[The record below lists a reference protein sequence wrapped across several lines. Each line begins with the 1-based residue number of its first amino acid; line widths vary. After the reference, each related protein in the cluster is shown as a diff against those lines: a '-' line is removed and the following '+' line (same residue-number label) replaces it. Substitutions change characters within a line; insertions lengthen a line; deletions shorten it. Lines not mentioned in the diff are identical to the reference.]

1 MSTCFVGRFLL
12 NWDVKT
18 NHKNEKLIQS
28 LNSYNKIHI
37 DYSNTEQ
44 WILADRLT
52 YVEEILILEKRLWK
66 GFRKHKKEST
76 ICDFTQLYFIYF
88 FFLTDF
94 SNFTQCQYKKSKLF
108 SKNVVYNLGTFIH
121 GKISIKLY
129 SRLSL
134 FTSYYCD
141 DFQYKNIQTITIIV
155 LATHFRF
162 NVKSLNTFM
171 LLFVGTII
179 IHLIYGPE
187 GNS

>member
-18 NHKNEKLIQS
+18 NHKNEKLMQS
-28 LNSYNKIHI
+28 LNSYKIHI
-37 DYSNTEQ
+37 DCSNTEQ
-44 WILADRLT
+44 WILD
-52 YVEEILILEKRLWK
+52 ILILEKRLWK
-66 GFRKHKKEST
+66 GFRKHKRNPLFVISHN
-76 ICDFTQLYFIYF
+76 FISY

-108 SKNVVYNLGTFIH
+108 SKNVVYKLGTFIH

-134 FTSYYCD
+134 FTSYYCY

-162 NVKSLNTFM
+162 NVKSLNMFM
-171 LLFVGTII
+171 IYII
-179 IHLIYGPE
+179 K
-187 GNS
+187 

>member
-37 DYSNTEQ
+37 DCSNTEQ

-66 GFRKHKKEST
+66 GFRKHKRNPLIVISHN
-76 ICDFTQLYFIYF
+76 FISY

-108 SKNVVYNLGTFIH
+108 SKNVVYKLGTFIH

-134 FTSYYCD
+134 FTSYYCY

-162 NVKSLNTFM
+162 NVKSLNMFM

-179 IHLIYGPE
+179 IHLMYGPE

>member
-18 NHKNEKLIQS
+18 NHKNEKLMQS
-28 LNSYNKIHI
+28 LNSYKIHI
-37 DYSNTEQ
+37 DCSNTEQ
-44 WILADRLT
+44 WIL
-52 YVEEILILEKRLWK
+52 EILILEKRLWK
-66 GFRKHKKEST
+66 GFRKHKRNPLFVISHN
-76 ICDFTQLYFIYF
+76 FISYF
-88 FFLTDF
+88 FLPDF

-108 SKNVVYNLGTFIH
+108 SKNVVYKLGTFIH

-134 FTSYYCD
+134 FTSYYCY

-162 NVKSLNTFM
+162 NVKSLNMFM

-179 IHLIYGPE
+179 IYLMYGPE

>member
-1 MSTCFVGRFLL
+1 MNLGNINIRKTAVKRFPQ
-12 NWDVKT
+12 T
-18 NHKNEKLIQS
+18 Q
-28 LNSYNKIHI
+28 
-37 DYSNTEQ
+37 
-44 WILADRLT
+44 
-52 YVEEILILEKRLWK
+52 
-66 GFRKHKKEST
+66 KKST
-76 ICDFTQLYFIYF
+76 ICDFTQLYFIF

-108 SKNVVYNLGTFIH
+108 SKNVVYKLGTFIH

-134 FTSYYCD
+134 FTSYYCY

-162 NVKSLNTFM
+162 NVKSLNMFM

-179 IHLIYGPE
+179 IHLMYGPE